1 MKWVIEISSS
11 AEKEIEVLQD
21 KMAQRIV
28 DAIFHLAENPFPRGY
43 KKLEGVDGYRIRVGP
58 FRILYRLEKKSR
70 VITIYGVRHRKEAYR

>member
-11 AEKEIEVLQD
+11 AEKEIEVLQN

-43 KKLEGVDGYRIRVGP
+43 KKLEGVDG
-58 FRILYRLEKKSR
+58 
-70 VITIYGVRHRKEAYR
+70 